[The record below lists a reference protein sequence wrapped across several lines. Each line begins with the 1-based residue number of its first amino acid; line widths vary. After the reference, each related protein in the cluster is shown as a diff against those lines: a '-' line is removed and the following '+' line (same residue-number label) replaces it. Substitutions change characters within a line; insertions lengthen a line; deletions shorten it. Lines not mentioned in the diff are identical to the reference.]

1 MISRKRF
8 LLSIT
13 FVILCVIG
21 CTSISQ
27 SKLTRKHPG
36 VFFKLSGLDSIGLF
50 SNNSVAHKTIIDFIK
65 LDKRVRKG
73 LAYKLLISKRLFKTR
88 VTLFSMSNMQEL
100 NDDPPIGYMLI
111 DQQLI
116 LVYSGLEKFVEI
128 DTSQLYQLI
137 KKYQFSSELKNSLYD
152 PRVLQF
158 DIDSKNQIHFNQPP
172 IDPYENVRLG
182 DSLKFTAHKPF

>member
-1 MISRKRF
+1 
-8 LLSIT
+8 
-13 FVILCVIG
+13 
-21 CTSISQ
+21 
-27 SKLTRKHPG
+27 
-36 VFFKLSGLDSIGLF
+36 
-50 SNNSVAHKTIIDFIK
+50 
-65 LDKRVRKG
+65 
-73 LAYKLLISKRLFKTR
+73 
-88 VTLFSMSNMQEL
+88 MSNMQEL